1 MLEFFG
7 RFHPVLVHLPIGIL
21 LIACVFLVL
30 SRSPRYANL
39 HPSVSVLLFLGMLA
53 AVASSTTGY
62 FLSKSGDYEGEL
74 VNNHQW
80 MGIGVAGLSLILYI
94 VNNSAKLDSRIS
106 AMMALLL
113 ILLITITGHLGGSLT
128 HGSDYLTAP
137 LEGQAG
143 KKGAAIPPIPDIQEA
158 FVYRDAIQPL
168 LKNRCYS
175 CHSSEKQK
183 GKLRLDLEE
192 YILKGGEGGNT
203 VVKGKADQSEL
214 IMRILLPDS
223 DEDHMP
229 PKEKPQLSRNEI
241 ALLHWWINN
250 GAEFNKKVKDIQQ
263 PENVKSVLASLEQG
277 TSEDA
282 ESEVSDVPEWNVKAA
297 NENHIRRLRN
307 AGVMIV
313 PVSQN
318 SNYLTANFIN
328 AHSLA
333 DTVMNALSS
342 VKDQLIWL
350 KLEDSSVNDVTLKA
364 IKGCRNLTRLSLNNT
379 RITDQGLEY
388 LLNMDELQ
396 SLSLVGTE
404 ISAKGI
410 TQLSRLKNLKHLY
423 LYKTRVQ
430 GSDWKNLKKLF
441 PKVSIDFGNYR
452 VPTLPKDTIEVKVVA
467 LLN

>member
-1 MLEFFG
+1 MLEFIG

-21 LIACVFLVL
+21 LIACVFLLL
-30 SRSPRYANL
+30 SRSPRFANL
-39 HPSVSVLLFLGMLA
+39 YPSVSLMLFLGMLA
-53 AVASSTTGY
+53 AIASCITGY
-62 FLSKSGDYEGEL
+62 FLSGSGDYEGKL

-80 MGIGVAGLSLILYI
+80 MGIGVAGLSLLLYI
-94 VNNSAKLDSRIS
+94 VNYSTKFDSRVS

-113 ILLITITGHLGGSLT
+113 ILLTAITGHLGGSLT
-128 HGSDYLTAP
+128 HGSDFLTAP
-137 LEGQAG
+137 LEGQPG
-143 KKGAAIPPIPDIQEA
+143 KKGAAIPPIPNIQEA

-192 YILKGGEGGNT
+192 YILKGGEGRNT
-203 VVKGKADQSEL
+203 VIKGKADQSEL
-214 IMRILLPDS
+214 IMRILLPES

-229 PKEKPQLSRNEI
+229 PKEKTQLSQNEI

-250 GAEFNKKVKDIQQ
+250 GAEFNKRVKDIQQ
-263 PENVKSVLASLEQG
+263 PDHVKPVLASLEKG
-277 TSEDA
+277 TTGDA
-282 ESEVSDVPEWNVKAA
+282 ENEVADVPEKNVKAA
-297 NENHIRRLRN
+297 GETHIRRLRN

-328 AHSLA
+328 ALSLA
-333 DTVMNALSS
+333 DTVMDALSS
-342 VKDQLIWL
+342 VKNQLIWL
-350 KLEDSSVNDVTLKA
+350 KLEHGSVNDAKLKA

-379 RITDQGLEY
+379 RITDQGLEN
-388 LLNMDELQ
+388 LSNMDELQ

-410 TQLSRLKNLKHLY
+410 ARLSKLKNLKHLY
-423 LYKTRVQ
+423 LYKTGVQ
-430 GSDWKNLKKLF
+430 RQDWKKLRTLF
-441 PKVSIDFGNYR
+441 PKVDIDFGNYT

-467 LLN
+467 Y